1 MERPVR
7 PRPTYVDPS
16 ENLMVEAQ
24 RRQEEQ
30 ALVLAE
36 LQAELDKWQDTA
48 TRLKSQVEELE
59 GETARLRN
67 ELEEQRTETA
77 SLQASAEDWQEQ
89 AEHAQAEVEEW
100 REQVL
105 RSQADMDNF
114 RKRQKRLA
122 QEEIA
127 VERERLLIGFLSV
140 VDDLERALAA
150 PDGDVDGLRKGVELT
165 HRAALQFLE
174 KEGVEAIQAENQH
187 FDPNWHEA
195 VSTIASNGSGLES
208 DTVAYVL
215 EPGYRLGE
223 NLLRPAKVV
232 VAT

>member
-7 PRPTYVDPS
+7 PRPTYVDPN
-16 ENLMVEAQ
+16 ENLMVEAH

-36 LQAELDKWQDTA
+36 LQAQLDKWQDTA
-48 TRLKSQVEELE
+48 TRLQAQVDELE
-59 GETARLRN
+59 AETMHLQT
-67 ELEEQRTETA
+67 ELERQRAETS
-77 SLQASAEDWQEQ
+77 SLQAEVENWREQ
-89 AEHAQAEVEEW
+89 AGQAQPEVEEW
-100 REQVL
+100 RERAL

-122 QEEIA
+122 QDEIA
-127 VERERLLIGFLSV
+127 AERERLLTGFLSV

-150 PDGDVDGLRKGVELT
+150 PGSDVDGLREGVELT

-174 KEGVEAIQAENQH
+174 KEGVEAIQAENQP

-195 VSTIASNGSGLES
+195 VSTIANNGSGLEA
-208 DTVAYVL
+208 DTVAQVL

-232 VAT
+232 VVV